1 MLRFFMHPA
10 PHAHTRSPMR
20 IARSIARGHS
30 EPPQGADGSWS
41 SPIFIALQNAT
52 LGRLA
57 TLSEPVRDS
66 PDWSYSR
73 ELRRDSKGRP
83 VPPSHFLPFRVSGGP
98 FACAECAYAPQ
109 RFPHQARES
118 PARLGAHGHQGL
130 DSQPRNGRRRHH
142 HGDVLGILHHHAD
155 ALRIPNQLD
164 AH

>member
-1 MLRFFMHPA
+1 MYGVKERLVGVAYSYFNLYRWGSRPKFRA
-10 PHAHTRSPMR
+10 LAASAYDDRCLST
-20 IARSIARGHS
+20 

-57 TLSEPVRDS
+57 TLSEPVRVS

-98 FACAECAYAPQ
+98 FAQSAHTLPSDSLIK
-109 RFPHQARES
+109 RGS
-118 PARLGAHGHQGL
+118 RL
-130 DSQPRNGRRRHH
+130 P
-142 HGDVLGILHHHAD
+142 V
-155 ALRIPNQLD
+155 
-164 AH
+164 